1 MELLKSALYFI
12 TVLSVL
18 VIVHEWGHFIVA
30 RMCKMR
36 VEEFALFFG
45 KVLKTVCV
53 RNGTEFNIRSI
64 PLGGF
69 VRIAGMEP
77 GDISNGEPLF
87 RRAGSKSKTET
98 PVLSGLTE
106 THLEGINFD
115 SISDGILHAVEAAVH
130 DGVLTFEG
138 RDELSSL
145 LLSTS
150 INGDEHKYIEAVLN
164 AVPVPP
170 DMGLYNQKPL
180 LQRAAVI
187 FAGPFMSLF
196 FGYALFCVMGF
207 TTGIPDIQSIAIIS
221 VIPGKPADRA
231 GMKANDRIL
240 EINGKEI
247 TDSEE
252 MLKPIREGIG
262 KPLNV
267 VVVRGDSQR
276 LEFNVVPEAVATT
289 EEVLV
294 NGKKQPKMIGMLG
307 FRPGTTWGKFSPLES
322 VHRGSV
328 LIYRD
333 VTLTLSGLFSKQV
346 KENVGG
352 VISIGKQIHEDSKQ
366 GLKYVLFTAAMLS
379 VSLGIINLF
388 PIPILDGGHLLL
400 LSIEGIRRRKLSSKE
415 TYAAQMVGISIIG
428 VLFVLVMYNDIMRV
442 WHGTH

>member
-30 RMCKMR
+30 RLCKMR

-87 RRAGSKSKTET
+87 RRAGQKSKRET
-98 PVLSGLTE
+98 PTLSGLTE
-106 THLEGINFD
+106 EDFRGINFD
-115 SISDGILHAVEAAVH
+115 AVSDGVLHAVEAAVN
-130 DGVLTFEG
+130 DSGTLIPEG
-138 RDELSSL
+138 REELKSL
-145 LLSTS
+145 LHSTS
-150 INGDEHKYIEAVLN
+150 ITEDEHKYIEAVVN

-170 DMGLYNQKPL
+170 DPGLYNQKPL
-180 LQRAAVI
+180 LHRAAVI

-196 FGYALFCVMGF
+196 FGYALFCIMGF
-207 TTGIPDIQSIAIIS
+207 TTGMPDLERMAVGSIIK
-221 VIPGKPADRA
+221 GKPADRA
-231 GMKANDRIL
+231 GMKPNDRII
-240 EINGKEI
+240 EIDGKKI
-247 TDSEE
+247 TGIDEL
-252 MLKPIREGIG
+252 LKPIREGIG
-262 KPLNV
+262 KPLQV
-267 VVVRGDSQR
+267 VVLRGDTER
-276 LEFNVVPEAVATT
+276 MEFMVVPEA
-289 EEVLV
+289 EEESFLIK
-294 NGKKQPKMIGMLG
+294 GQKQHKTIGRLG
-307 FRPGTTWGKFSPLES
+307 FTPGMAWARFSPGDA
-322 VHRGSV
+322 VRRGSV
-328 LIYRD
+328 LIYKE
-333 VTLTLSGLFSKQV
+333 VTMTLSGLFSKQV

-352 VISIGKQIHEDSKQ
+352 IISIGKQIHEDSKQ
-366 GLKYVLFTAAMLS
+366 GPKQVLFTAAMLS

-388 PIPILDGGHLLL
+388 PIPILDGGHLMLL
-400 LSIEGIRRRKLSSKE
+400 TIEGVRKRKLSSKE

-442 WHGTH
+442 WHAAH